1 MRVAAP
7 VALAATAALLAGC
20 SSGPQLPALVE
31 DVTVQ
36 ANERDAD
43 GVRSA
48 VEELL
53 GEIDAAQRSGDVTP
67 ERAEALRAAAL
78 QVAAAADEIDP
89 DVIARREAE
98 QAARE
103 AQERLEAEREA
114 ARKAEQARL
123 ELERKAEEEAR
134 KQAEESQKAQD
145 DEGER
150 RKGRDGDEDGG

>member
-1 MRVAAP
+1 MRAAP
-7 VALAATAALLAGC
+7 PVASVATAALLAGC
-20 SSGPQLPALVE
+20 SGGPQLQALVE
-31 DVTVQ
+31 DVTVA

-78 QVAAAADEIDP
+78 QVEAAADEIDP

-103 AQERLEAEREA
+103 AQERLEAERAAARQAEA
-114 ARKAEQARL
+114 ARL
-123 ELERKAEEEAR
+123 ERERKAEEEAR
-134 KQAEESQKAQD
+134 TQAEEGQKAPD
-145 DEGER
+145 GEGER
-150 RKGRDGDEDGG
+150 GKGRDGDGG